1 MNNNFII
8 KDGVLVQYAG
18 HDEKVIIPDGVI
30 GIESGAFTAS
40 NCMAITEI
48 VIPDSVRYIG
58 EYAFAQLG
66 LRKIK
71 LPKGLKR
78 IESKTFFGCYDLE
91 EIEIPESVTE
101 IGREA
106 FFGCRSL
113 TKINIPESVKEIG
126 DYAFAECDKLSLS
139 VDPKILAPGSDIF
152 GSTYGLDSKDEITDE
167 EADKII
173 ANATT

>member
-30 GIESGAFTAS
+30 GIESEAFMAS

-71 LPKGLKR
+71 LPEGLKR
-78 IESKTFFGCYDLE
+78 IGWKSFYQCYKLKN
-91 EIEIPESVTE
+91 IVIPENVTE

-152 GSTYGLDSKDEITDE
+152 GSTYGVNGADEITDE
-167 EADKII
+167 EADMII
-173 ANATT
+173 SNATS